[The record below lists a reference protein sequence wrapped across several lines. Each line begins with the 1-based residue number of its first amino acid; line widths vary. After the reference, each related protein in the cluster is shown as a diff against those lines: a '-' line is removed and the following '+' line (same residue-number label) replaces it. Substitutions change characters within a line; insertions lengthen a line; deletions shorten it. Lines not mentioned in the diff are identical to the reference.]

1 MIKYIWESFQLE
13 AMIFQIL
20 DANYAYD
27 SERKPLVQLF
37 GTTPEG
43 QSVTVKAAGF
53 RPYFYASAI
62 EGCLESAADDL
73 KAMGLEVEVLERF
86 EPIGYQKKPKKMILM
101 IKKNRATSLNLPQVE
116 KENALVVA
124 VMEHLTDKAA
134 ILPTPSTWV

>member
-1 MIKYIWESFQLE
+1 
-13 AMIFQIL
+13 MIFQIL

-27 SERKPLVQLF
+27 SGRKPLVQLF

-86 EPIGYQKKPKKMILM
+86 EPIGYQKKPKGCS
-101 IKKNRATSLNLPQVE
+101 RSP
-116 KENALVVA
+116 
-124 VMEHLTDKAA
+124 LTIPKR
-134 ILPTPSTWV
+134 